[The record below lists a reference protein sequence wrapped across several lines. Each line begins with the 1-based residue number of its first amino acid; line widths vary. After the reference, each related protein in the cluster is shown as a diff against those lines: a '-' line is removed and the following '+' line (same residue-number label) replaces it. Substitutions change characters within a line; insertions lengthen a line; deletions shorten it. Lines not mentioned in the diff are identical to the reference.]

1 MKIYFNGDS
10 HTCGS
15 ELRDPENN
23 AYANIIAKKL
33 NATIV
38 GNPAVGGAGNDRIL
52 RLTNQY
58 LDECE
63 KTQEFP
69 DLVIIG
75 WSETQRFDWFYD
87 GQYRTYGSWE
97 DGLSRETA
105 QTIDSDRA
113 KFHDEFLTDHFSL
126 IGIMRYQ
133 HNQMYN
139 LHLRLE
145 HLKIPH
151 LFFNAVQSFHELPSN
166 LVYKKLLS
174 AADYEKEFSAPVPIL
189 DWNDS
194 FWLPYSTIGSFLA
207 WGRENK
213 YQVTPLFHLE
223 AKAHHA
229 FAELLIEYMVFHNI
243 IKR

>member
-1 MKIYFNGDS
+1 MKIYYNGDS

-15 ELRDPENN
+15 ELRNPEDN

-58 LDECE
+58 LDDCE
-63 KTQEFP
+63 RTQEFP

-75 WSETQRFDWFYD
+75 WSETQRFDWFHN
-87 GQYRTYGSWE
+87 GEYRTYGSSE
-97 DGLSRETA
+97 DGLSSELGHE
-105 QTIDSDRA
+105 INNKRA
-113 KFHDEFLTDHFSL
+113 KFHDEYLTSNLSL

-133 HNQMYN
+133 HNQMYD

-151 LFFNAVQSFHELPSN
+151 LFFNAVRSFYELSDKYE
-166 LVYKKLLS
+166 YKRLLS
-174 AADYEKEFSAPVPIL
+174 SADYDKEFSHVLPEL
-189 DWNDS
+189 NWNNS
-194 FWLPYSTIGSFLA
+194 FWLPYVPHGSFLA

-213 YQVTPLFHLE
+213 FHVTPHFHLE
-223 AKAHHA
+223 AKAHHL
-229 FAELLIEYMVFHNI
+229 FAELLIEYMVFNKI